1 LDRICQSSAI
11 LITFFIHPVFSGF
24 RVNWKRVLLVPVN
37 TVFPLGTVF
46 KQKEKTRNFF
56 WAEKKQAT
64 PVLRFFGKPLKVPE
78 NSRRN
83 QKR

>member
-1 LDRICQSSAI
+1 LDRLSQYPAI
-11 LITFFIHPVFSGF
+11 LITFFLHPAFSGF
-24 RVNWKRVLLVPVN
+24 RITWKRVLLVPVN

-64 PVLRFFGKPLKVPE
+64 PRTPVFW
-78 NSRRN
+78 
-83 QKR
+83 